1 MPNTLPVVLVE
12 DEAQQRDI
20 LTMLLETEG
29 YQVTAVESAE
39 KALVVLQGKNAKMVI
54 TDVKLPDM
62 DGFTL
67 FDRVRANPGFGD
79 VPFIFI
85 TGYNN
90 PKTIERVKS
99 LGAAGYVTK
108 PYDLE
113 KLVELVKQYLP
124 PPAA

>member
-1 MPNTLPVVLVE
+1 MATKQTVVLVE

-29 YQVTAVESAE
+29 YEVVAVDSAE
-39 KALVVLQGKNAKMVI
+39 KALELLQDLTVHLVI

-62 DGFTL
+62 DGFT
-67 FDRVRANPGFGD
+67 FFERVREVNAQPPI
-79 VPFIFI
+79 PFLFI

-90 PKTIERVKS
+90 PATIERVKS
-99 LGAAGYVTK
+99 LGAAGYITK

-113 KLVELVKQYLP
+113 KLVDIVRKFLP
-124 PPAA
+124 A

>member
-1 MPNTLPVVLVE
+1 MANNMTVVLVE

-29 YQVTAVESAE
+29 YEVAAVDSAE
-39 KALVVLQGKNAKMVI
+39 KALELLQDLTVNLVI

-67 FDRVRANPGFGD
+67 FERVRAKNSVPP
-79 VPFIFI
+79 VPFLFI

-90 PKTIERVKS
+90 PATIDRVKS
-99 LGAAGYVTK
+99 LGAAGYITK

-113 KLVELVKQYLP
+113 KLVDVVRKFLP
-124 PPAA
+124 S